1 MVERLADA
9 YNGCQHTKHAHAAA
23 NGPDHAAA
31 HNAAVHAAIHA
42 ATHNAAVHAA
52 VHNAAVH
59 AAAHN
64 AAIHAASYATVYAA
78 IHVAAHNAA
87 AYAVYPR
94 DLPVLYNSV
103 TAWWQYVAVTNGSMC
118 NGEFL

>member
-1 MVERLADA
+1 MVEKLADA

-23 NGPDHAAA
+23 NEQDHAAA

-52 VHNAAVH
+52 SYAIVHAAIH

-64 AAIHAASYATVYAA
+64 AT
-78 IHVAAHNAA
+78 
-87 AYAVYPR
+87 AYAVYPG

-103 TAWWQYVAVTNGSMC
+103 TAWWQYVAMTNGSMC

>member
-1 MVERLADA
+1 MVEKLADA

-23 NGPDHAAA
+23 NEQDHAAA

-42 ATHNAAVHAA
+42 AT
-52 VHNAAVH
+52 
-59 AAAHN
+59 
-64 AAIHAASYATVYAA
+64 
-78 IHVAAHNAA
+78 HNAA